1 MFDRDTDL
9 HLYFKTKKLID
20 FQLTYAR
27 KSWVAEKDAWR
38 AVIQLNFVRTINAIL
53 DVVANEFLISDT
65 DASEMDVE
73 TETASMGDLDQDPD
87 LIDLDLGVRKPKR
100 SDDEDSSFL
109 LASRPSQDH
118 PISNSGS
125 GSGSASKGKGK
136 GKLLGQGDD
145 TKTTTEVVVRK
156 TYALTD
162 ELRALLSALS
172 PLRAVQR
179 ELEARLGS
187 GATEDLFGL
196 SPSSSSLSS
205 PIDALGNVRTPVSAD
220 GAMITTTATATTATA
235 VVGSPASLQDIT
247 NVGNVPFLSS
257 SSSPSSHAGAGR
269 NLDGEE
275 NTNTNTD
282 TNSWTP
288 AKARALRARKTQSQ
302 EFFVR
307 STGWKSALSKLRP
320 RGTGTG
326 RASSDEASGERD
338 EASRV
343 IYQLADEIRR
353 LWGEAVVKD
362 IVRTR
367 GVKLGDSGELYVFV
381 FYFYFVI
388 SFWHSTIGVNSFT
401 HSTLYTVSWTR
412 RNGWLV

>member
-1 MFDRDTDL
+1 M
-9 HLYFKTKKLID
+9 
-20 FQLTYAR
+20 
-27 KSWVAEKDAWR
+27 
-38 AVIQLNFVRTINAIL
+38 RTINAIL

-220 GAMITTTATATTATA
+220 GEMITTTATTATT

-381 FYFYFVI
+381 FI
-388 SFWHSTIGVNSFT
+388 SFLLFLSGIQR
-401 HSTLYTVSWTR
+401 LE
-412 RNGWLV
+412 